1 MTLRGERMSI
11 AESTHKHLSNNIWNK
26 NLHRFVDGKP
36 FFLLFLLYYMFVS
49 DLELHDFGCL
59 ISLIM
64 YLKICECECSVS
76 VVSNSIF
83 FERPVRPVRLKNA
96 NRSAFLKSQW
106 VQSASKTPIEAPF
119 WKASESSQPL
129 NYFKWNTF
137 NAQYLYFLQSIWSNM
152 CKHFSK
158 NRHIFATNHLSQLK
172 KTYKQIIS
180 SLMTRNN
187 IFYRN

>member
-1 MTLRGERMSI
+1 MSI

-59 ISLIM
+59 ILLIM
-64 YLKICECECSVS
+64 YLKIHVN
-76 VVSNSIF
+76 V
-83 FERPVRPVRLKNA
+83 
-96 NRSAFLKSQW
+96 NR
-106 VQSASKTPIEAPF
+106 TPR
-119 WKASESSQPL
+119 KSSQPL

-152 CKHFSK
+152 CKHHFSK
-158 NRHIFATNHLSQLK
+158 NRQIFAPNYHSHNFVSWKNLQANDDQSYDTKQYFLS
-172 KTYKQIIS
+172 
-180 SLMTRNN
+180 
-187 IFYRN
+187 